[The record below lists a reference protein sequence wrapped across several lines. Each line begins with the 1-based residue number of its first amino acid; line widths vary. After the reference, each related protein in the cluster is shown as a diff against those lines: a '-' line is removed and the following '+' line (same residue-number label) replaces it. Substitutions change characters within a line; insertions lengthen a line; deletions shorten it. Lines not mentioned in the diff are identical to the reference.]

1 MTDLILAA
9 ALLALVA
16 VVLCGAE
23 RVARALTADCPRHH
37 DQVRNRLVV
46 VLVVCGAL
54 GLTFGPAVLLAVPV
68 IAGQWW
74 ALDPITRGT

>member
-1 MTDLILAA
+1 VTALYAAILVALVTLVVVGSE
-9 ALLALVA
+9 LLARA
-16 VVLCGAE
+16 VTV
-23 RVARALTADCPRHH
+23 DCPRHH

-74 ALDPITRGT
+74 ALDPITRGA